1 MKKYKVIVAG
11 GRNYNDYINVKSYL
25 YPLKIYCENN
35 NLELVIVCG
44 MATGVDSLGLR
55 FAEENNLE
63 ILKYPADWNKYGKRA
78 GYLRNYQMGE
88 IADSAIVFWDGKSP
102 GTKMMID
109 IMNNFNKTVKIVR
122 YE

>member
-1 MKKYKVIVAG
+1 MKKHKVIVAG

-44 MATGVDSLGLR
+44 MATGADSLGLR

>member
-11 GRNYNDYINVKSYL
+11 GRNYTDYLNVKSYL
-25 YPLKIYCENN
+25 YLLKLYCENN
-35 NLELVIVCG
+35 NLELVIVSG
-44 MATGVDSLGLR
+44 MATGADSLGLR

-63 ILKYPADWNKYGKRA
+63 VLKYPADWNKYGKKA

>member
-25 YPLKIYCENN
+25 YPLKLYCENN

-44 MATGVDSLGLR
+44 MATGADSLGLR

-88 IADSAIVFWDGKSP
+88 
-102 GTKMMID
+102 
-109 IMNNFNKTVKIVR
+109 
-122 YE
+122 

>member
-1 MKKYKVIVAG
+1 
-11 GRNYNDYINVKSYL
+11 
-25 YPLKIYCENN
+25 
-35 NLELVIVCG
+35 
-44 MATGVDSLGLR
+44 
-55 FAEENNLE
+55 
-63 ILKYPADWNKYGKRA
+63 
-78 GYLRNYQMGE
+78 MGE

>member
-25 YPLKIYCENN
+25 YPLKLYCENN

-44 MATGVDSLGLR
+44 MATVADSLGLR